1 MNDYPNQ
8 EYHSVSKKNTETPG
22 TAGQIPSA
30 DNRIQ
35 IDNTIQTGS
44 ISHDDGHTSQTGS
57 ISHDDGHTSQT
68 GSASHT
74 GDNPTQTSQPWVFT
88 PAAPAAP
95 QPNSLSEEEKEKRI
109 RHFRLFSMT
118 SVIYALFYTFC
129 LYKNASGIT
138 YPFFTGEPSFVSSC
152 P

>member
-44 ISHDDGHTSQTGS
+44 I
-57 ISHDDGHTSQT
+57 
-68 GSASHT
+68 
-74 GDNPTQTSQPWVFT
+74 
-88 PAAPAAP
+88 
-95 QPNSLSEEEKEKRI
+95 
-109 RHFRLFSMT
+109 
-118 SVIYALFYTFC
+118 
-129 LYKNASGIT
+129 
-138 YPFFTGEPSFVSSC
+138 
-152 P
+152 

>member
-57 ISHDDGHTSQT
+57 
-68 GSASHT
+68 ASHT

-88 PAAPAAP
+88 PATPAAP
-95 QPNSLSEEEKEKRI
+95 QPPGR
-109 RHFRLFSMT
+109 
-118 SVIYALFYTFC
+118 
-129 LYKNASGIT
+129 
-138 YPFFTGEPSFVSSC
+138 P
-152 P
+152 

>member
-68 GSASHT
+68 GNISHADGHTSQT
-74 GDNPTQTSQPWVFT
+74 GNISLAHGHTTQTRR
-88 PAAPAAP
+88 A
-95 QPNSLSEEEKEKRI
+95 
-109 RHFRLFSMT
+109 
-118 SVIYALFYTFC
+118 
-129 LYKNASGIT
+129 
-138 YPFFTGEPSFVSSC
+138 
-152 P
+152 